1 MLCEGNLHSTYH
13 LHKMLF
19 LCYCKRVFLPESSWC
34 RRLAAV
40 EGLLCADFP
49 CARNGARLW
58 KTSPQVLHTY
68 SRWAARRSWT
78 CFSWRFR
85 SQLRLNDL
93 SHLLHWCGF
102 SLICVFSWRFNL
114 SGWVKT
120 FPQISHTW
128 RDVLVEEISSWS
140 CKIIRCII
148 DGFTNLL
155 KRYSATSIFCALC
168 LKITSTTERSLSPAW
183 FHHSFIYTISCFCKT
198 TI

>member
-1 MLCEGNLHSTYH
+1 
-13 LHKMLF
+13 MLF
-19 LCYCKRVFLPESSWC
+19 LCYCKRVFLPESSSC
-34 RRLAAV
+34 RRWAAV

-85 SQLRLNDL
+85 SNLRWNDL

-114 SGWVKT
+114 SGRVKT

-128 RDVLVEEISSWS
+128 WDLLVEEISSS
-140 CKIIRCII
+140 CKVIRCINE
-148 DGFTNLL
+148 GFTIRFRDTVRQVLF
-155 KRYSATSIFCALC
+155 A
-168 LKITSTTERSLSPAW
+168 RSGSKLRQQLNKA
-183 FHHSFIYTISCFCKT
+183 FHLHGFIILFIYNISCFCKT
-198 TI
+198 II